1 MRAIFCAVMLFVVLA
16 GSFVIGAVHVIAGET
31 WPDLS

>member
-1 MRAIFCAVMLFVVLA
+1 MRAIVCALMLFVVLA
-16 GSFVIGAVHVIAGET
+16 GSFVIGAVHVLVGET

>member
-1 MRAIFCAVMLFVVLA
+1 MRLIVGGLMLFVVLA
-16 GSFVIGAVHVIAGET
+16 GSFIIGAVHTIAGET

>member
-1 MRAIFCAVMLFVVLA
+1 MISRAVLTVMT

-31 WPDLS
+31 WPEF